1 MFENIE
7 EPKDMLSEVDP
18 QSTAAPT
25 RMPTPPAPPA
35 PSAHSAPEVG
45 SNGHTRKGIFLLTA
59 FVLFLAVCGAV
70 LYVFFGAAQNVLPEV
85 NDVTPSETASPSE
98 SPTAEATVSP
108 TATPSDDVVSTLDT
122 DGDGLLD
129 PEERE
134 AGTSLRKPD
143 SDNDGLGDREELKV
157 YKSDPLNPDSDND
170 SYLDGAEVKN
180 GYNPI
185 GPGKLLTLP
194 NLKQ

>member
-1 MFENIE
+1 
-7 EPKDMLSEVDP
+7 
-18 QSTAAPT
+18 
-25 RMPTPPAPPA
+25 
-35 PSAHSAPEVG
+35 
-45 SNGHTRKGIFLLTA
+45 
-59 FVLFLAVCGAV
+59 
-70 LYVFFGAAQNVLPEV
+70 
-85 NDVTPSETASPSE
+85 
-98 SPTAEATVSP
+98 
-108 TATPSDDVVSTLDT
+108 VSTLDT

>member
-1 MFENIE
+1 
-7 EPKDMLSEVDP
+7 MLSEVDP
-18 QSTAAPT
+18 QSTAVPT
-25 RMPTPPAPPA
+25 RMSTPPTPPAP
-35 PSAHSAPEVG
+35 SATVAPEVG
-45 SNGHTRKGIFLLTA
+45 SSGHARKGIFLLTA

-70 LYVFFGAAQNVLPEV
+70 LYVFFGAAQNALPEV
-85 NDVTPSETASPSE
+85 NDATPSETASPSE